1 MLVQRHSHPRIQ
13 RVAVAALLAIA
24 HVALAQHEPPQLPAG
39 KTDTIDIR
47 ADDARLSDVLQQLA
61 DQTDRNIV
69 IGAGVDGTRITV
81 SIKGMT
87 LTEVLDAILPG
98 AGCGYR
104 DRGNHI
110 LIDTLDTLRARE
122 TVPVER
128 AVRVVRLKY
137 TNAKTVIDMIQPFL
151 GPGGKAVA
159 SPETQAGIETGG
171 DTGGDS
177 LAAQDVLII
186 EDTPDR
192 LDELV
197 RVIESI
203 DVQPAQVLIEATIL
217 RSQLSDDNQLGVDLN
232 FLGGVDF
239 ANVTATST
247 GGLNLEAGTVPTGQF
262 DNGIAAVSTSFG
274 PVSNNSV
281 SGVTFGLIK
290 NNVAV
295 FVHALEQLTDTVVL
309 ANPKILALN
318 KQKGQVV
325 VGRRDG
331 FLTTTVTQTTAVQT
345 VEFLETGTQ
354 LTFRPFILD
363 NNRVRMEIHVEDSSG
378 GLTPSDLPFENT
390 TESTSNILVDDG
402 HTILIGG
409 LFRNADDIS
418 RSQVPGLGE
427 VPGLGA
433 LFRKTRDQTRRE
445 EVMVLLTVHVIK
457 NDPRFNELGEQM
469 LAETERIRIGFRER
483 LQWFGRQKL
492 AEIHL
497 HTALQLLEAGRRE
510 QALYHTRL
518 ALAADPLISVGRRL
532 RRQLITGATTI
543 EPDNDIR
550 QWVARRITHQP
561 TIDATTG
568 QPIQDVTLDDPT
580 SMPIIEPSKPQPNDP
595 SQPSDKTP

>member
-1 MLVQRHSHPRIQ
+1 VLVFAR
-13 RVAVAALLAIA
+13 AV
-24 HVALAQHEPPQLPAG
+24 LAQHEPPQQPPDS
-39 KTDTIDIR
+39 TDTIDIR
-47 ADDARLSDVLQQLA
+47 ADDTRLTDVLQQLA

-69 IGAGVDGTRITV
+69 VGAGVDGTRITV

-110 LIDTLDTLRARE
+110 LIDTLDTLHARE
-122 TVPVER
+122 TLPEKR
-128 AVRVVRLKY
+128 AVRVVHLKY

-151 GPGGKAVA
+151 GPGGKVVA
-159 SPETQAGIETGG
+159 SPETESGIETGG

-247 GGLNLEAGTVPTGQF
+247 GGLNLEAGSVPTGQF
-262 DNGIAAVSTSFG
+262 DNGVAAVSTSFG
-274 PVSNNSV
+274 PINNAA
-281 SGVTFGLIK
+281 GVTVGLIK

-295 FVHALEQLTDTVVL
+295 FVHALEQLTDTVIL

-318 KQKGQVV
+318 KQKGQVI

-331 FLTTTVTQTTAVQT
+331 FLTTTVTQTTAVQS

-363 NNRVRMEIHVEDSSG
+363 DSRVRMEIHVEDSSG

-418 RSQVPGLGE
+418 RSQVPGVGE

-433 LFRKTRDQTRRE
+433 LFRKTKDQTRRE
-445 EVMVLLTVHVIK
+445 EVMVLLTVHIIK
-457 NDPRFNELGEQM
+457 NDPHYNELGEQM
-469 LAETERIRIGFRER
+469 LAESERIRIGFRER
-483 LQWFGRQKL
+483 LQWFGRQKI
-492 AEIHL
+492 AEAHL
-497 HTALQLLEAGRRE
+497 NAALKNLDAGRNE

-532 RRQLITGATTI
+532 RQQLITGATTI
-543 EPDNDIR
+543 QPDNDLR

-561 TIDATTG
+561 TMDATTG
-568 QPIQDVTLDDPT
+568 QPIQDETLDDPT
-580 SMPIIEPSKPQPNDP
+580 SMPIIEPPRPKPNDP